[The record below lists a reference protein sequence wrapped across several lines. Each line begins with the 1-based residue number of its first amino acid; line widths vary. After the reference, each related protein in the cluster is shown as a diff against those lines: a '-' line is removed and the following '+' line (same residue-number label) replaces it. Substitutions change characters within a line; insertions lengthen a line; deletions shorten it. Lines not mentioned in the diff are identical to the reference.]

1 MGNMI
6 GDPAQLASMIASSN
20 PYDVS
25 LSLAVTQGE
34 LYYMI
39 RLGKLIFTSLLR
51 YALILFIFSFFSFGL
66 FYVALFPLFCI
77 VCYKFKVFLGY
88 LKNYNYAA
96 RYFWFWLLIWN
107 IICQIAC
114 FYLRKWL
121 FHILF
126 T

>member
-51 YALILFIFSFFSFGL
+51 YALIFFIFSTFYEFFNIFWSSGDAKCFNVN
-66 FYVALFPLFCI
+66 FRIVKSVKMCCI
-77 VCYKFKVFLGY
+77 
-88 LKNYNYAA
+88 N
-96 RYFWFWLLIWN
+96 
-107 IICQIAC
+107 
-114 FYLRKWL
+114 
-121 FHILF
+121 
-126 T
+126 